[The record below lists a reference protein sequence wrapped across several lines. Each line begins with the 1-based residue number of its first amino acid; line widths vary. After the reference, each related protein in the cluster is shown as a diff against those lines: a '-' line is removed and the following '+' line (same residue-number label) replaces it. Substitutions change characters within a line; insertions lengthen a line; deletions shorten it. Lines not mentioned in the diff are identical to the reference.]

1 MKKVMQRLAGAAII
15 SATTLS
21 SVYAE
26 DGGGRILG
34 YIPYTSGGKE
44 VLIVRTENL
53 TGSRPGC
60 NSSARFAI
68 SSANVNFKS
77 TQSAIMA
84 AMASGAR
91 VYIRGQGTCS
101 AWGNAEDFSYVCI
114 GDISC

>member
-1 MKKVMQRLAGAAII
+1 MKRVMQGLVSAAI
-15 SATTLS
+15 AAMTYMP
-21 SVYAE
+21 VHAE
-26 DGGGRILG
+26 DGSGRILG
-34 YIPYTSGGKE
+34 YIPYASGGKE
-44 VLIVRTENL
+44 VLIVRAENL
-53 TGSRPGC
+53 SGSRPGC